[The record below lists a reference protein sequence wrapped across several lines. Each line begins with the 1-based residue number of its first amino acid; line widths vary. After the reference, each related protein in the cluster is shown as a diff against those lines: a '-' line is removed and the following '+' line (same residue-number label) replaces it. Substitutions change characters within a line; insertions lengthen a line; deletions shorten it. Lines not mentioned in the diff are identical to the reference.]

1 MYLPGE
7 PCKVG
12 DEYSDQTEAS
22 DQAASWYLNVNVPAN
37 CSGSISGYKIKYY
50 NINLRAQF
58 QYRVT
63 IYIWKPIGGVSYEKV
78 VADYYCNYY
87 YNVCNS

>member
-22 DQAASWYLNVNVPAN
+22 DQAGSWYLNVNVPAN

-50 NINLRAQF
+50 NMNLRAL
-58 QYRVT
+58 YYTVT

-78 VADYYCNYY
+78 VAEYYSNLL
-87 YNVCNS
+87 